1 MVAIPLIC
9 FRPDRIGLL
18 DRVATWLHRGA
29 VAESAPYRQDNR
41 PPGRPAFL
49 EHAAMSRELYRL

>member
-1 MVAIPLIC
+1 MVTIPLIC

-18 DRVATWLHRGA
+18 DRLATWLHRGA
-29 VAESAPYRQDNR
+29 AAQSAPARQDSP